1 MIQASVVRVAGS
13 VRKGKAT
20 VMATTNVQDPSSV
33 AWTTAIDQSKILGL
47 QTMTA
52 VLTRGRL
59 KNSRNIFQ
67 NFEDIRL
74 QVQMLKRQKKSSMRH
89 EHL

>member
-20 VMATTNVQDPSSV
+20 VMATTSVQGPSSV

-47 QTMTA
+47 PTMTA
-52 VLTRGRL
+52 VINLEVAEILGNSQDNYKRL
-59 KNSRNIFQ
+59 IILPDLLIF
-67 NFEDIRL
+67 
-74 QVQMLKRQKKSSMRH
+74 
-89 EHL
+89 

>member
-20 VMATTNVQDPSSV
+20 VMATTSVRDPSSV
-33 AWTTAIDQSKILGL
+33 AWTTASAQSKILGL

-52 VLTRGRL
+52 VLLR
-59 KNSRNIFQ
+59 FQ
-67 NFEDIRL
+67 KGGFAKS
-74 QVQMLKRQKKSSMRH
+74 MLTARVTWSAMAT
-89 EHL
+89 